1 MWSTALAVSSLLVW
15 SLVIILPWRSWSTR
29 ERLDS
34 SAATTLDAAQD
45 LSDITVLIPARDE
58 ADTIAAVLE
67 SVYRQGEGL
76 HVVLVDDQSSDATR
90 DVASTFEDRGLQI
103 ISGAPLPDG
112 WAGKLWALEQGRQYL
127 KTPYTLLLDADIRL
141 TPGILATLRDKAMTE
156 GLQFISLMA
165 RLRMQ
170 TFWERLLL
178 PAFIYFFKMM
188 YPFRLSNN
196 PRFKRI
202 AAAAGGCIL
211 LETSALQQIGG
222 FASVRNALIDDCALA
237 ARIKAAGFHTW
248 IGLTHSIISMRP
260 YDRLGTIWNMVARS
274 AYTQLHYSIMLL
286 LLTTA
291 VFFIVFFWPLAG
303 LFSLKTDVIIY
314 CVVAILLMMAAYIPI
329 LRYYRVPVYYA
340 IMMPFIGSLFLAMTW
355 TSALRYWSGR
365 RSLWKGR
372 VYNKTLG
379 SG

>member
-1 MWSTALAVSSLLVW
+1 MWSIALAVSSLLIW

-34 SAATTLDAAQD
+34 STATPTD

-58 ADTIAAVLE
+58 ADTIATVLE
-67 SVYRQGEGL
+67 SVYQQGDGL
-76 HVVLVDDQSSDATR
+76 HVVLVDDQSSDATCNI
-90 DVASTFEDRGLQI
+90 ASAFEDRGLQI
-103 ISGAPLPDG
+103 ISGAALPDG

-141 TPGILATLRDKAMTE
+141 APGILATLRDKAVTE
-156 GLQFISLMA
+156 DLQFVSLMA
-165 RLRMQ
+165 CLRMQ

-178 PAFIYFFKMM
+178 PAFIYFFKLM
-188 YPFRLSNN
+188 YPFGLSNN

-222 FASVRNALIDDCALA
+222 FASVRDALIDDCALA

-274 AYTQLHYSIMLL
+274 AYTQLHYSMLLL
-286 LLTTA
+286 LLTTGI
-291 VFFIVFFWPLAG
+291 FFIVFFWPLMG
-303 LFSLKTDVIIY
+303 LFSLKPEVII
-314 CVVAILLMMAAYIPI
+314 CSVAAIFLMIAAYIPI

-340 IMMPFIGSLFLAMTW
+340 TMMPFIGGLFLAMTW
-355 TSALRYWSGR
+355 TSALRYWSGQ
-365 RSLWKGR
+365 RSTWKGR